1 MSSRLW
7 VAFAVLMFGTA
18 TVLYLLGF
26 RWYDH
31 DVIAVGALAIIA
43 IMGSLIVRERSGR
56 WK

>member
-1 MSSRLW
+1 M
-7 VAFAVLMFGTA
+7 VGTA

-31 DVIAVGALAIIA
+31 DVIAIGALVIIA
-43 IMGSLIVRERSGR
+43 VMGTLIVRERNGR

>member
-1 MSSRLW
+1 MSSKLW
-7 VAFAVLMFGTA
+7 VSFAVLMVGTA

-31 DVIAVGALAIIA
+31 DVIAIGALVIIA
-43 IMGSLIVRERSGR
+43 VMGTLIVRERNGR

>member
-1 MSSRLW
+1 MSSKLW
-7 VAFAVLMFGTA
+7 VSFAVLIAGTA

-31 DVIAVGALAIIA
+31 DVTAIGALGIIAVMGA
-43 IMGSLIVRERSGR
+43 LIVRERNGR